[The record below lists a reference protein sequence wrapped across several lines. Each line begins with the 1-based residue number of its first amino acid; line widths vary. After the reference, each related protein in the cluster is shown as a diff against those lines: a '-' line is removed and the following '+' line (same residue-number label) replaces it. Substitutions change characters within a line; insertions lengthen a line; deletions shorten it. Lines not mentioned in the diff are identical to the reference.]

1 MMAREF
7 MNDFVQISLKGLA
20 FWLAPKS
27 ANAVFYA
34 EFTRTCID
42 FFNHIALAIT
52 NYKIKVSPT
61 KDYPYGKE
69 KVKNAVVMLPGILFV
84 YYGFNI
90 FVESY
95 E

>member
-1 MMAREF
+1 
-7 MNDFVQISLKGLA
+7 
-20 FWLAPKS
+20 
-27 ANAVFYA
+27 
-34 EFTRTCID
+34 
-42 FFNHIALAIT
+42 
-52 NYKIKVSPT
+52 VSPT